1 MIQETIAEQ
10 TGKKTF
16 PLKLLTM
23 GELFDRMN
31 EVYDAVA
38 RRAFTIFENNG
49 QQLGHDLEDWLRA
62 ESEILHAVHME
73 VTDADGQLKV
83 RAEVPGFTEK
93 DLEIS
98 VEAHRLTISGK
109 RETREEKKEGKKI
122 YSEMCSDQI
131 FRTFELPAEVD
142 ADKVTATLKNGV
154 LELEMPK
161 AETAKKIRIQARA
174 A

>member
-1 MIQETIAEQ
+1 MIQEAIAEQ
-10 TGKKTF
+10 TAKKTV
-16 PLKLLTM
+16 PLKLLTV
-23 GELFDRMN
+23 GELFNRMN
-31 EVYDAVA
+31 EVYDMVA
-38 RRAFTIFENNG
+38 RRAFRIFESNG

-62 ESEILHAVHME
+62 ESEILHPVHMD
-73 VTDADGQLKV
+73 VTEAGGQLRV

-98 VEAHRLTISGK
+98 VEANRLTISGK

-122 YSEMCSDQI
+122 FSELSSDRI
-131 FRTFELPAEVD
+131 FRVLELPAEVD
-142 ADKVTATLKNGV
+142 AERVTATLKNGV

-161 AETAKKIRIQARA
+161 AETAKKIRIQAKA

>member
-1 MIQETIAEQ
+1 MIQEAIAEQ
-10 TGKKTF
+10 IAKKTV
-16 PLKLLTM
+16 PLKLLTV
-23 GELFDRMN
+23 GELFNRMN

-38 RRAFTIFENNG
+38 CRAFKIFESNG

-62 ESEILHAVHME
+62 ESEILHPVHMD
-73 VTDADGQLKV
+73 VTEAGGQLRV
-83 RAEVPGFTEK
+83 RAEVPGFTEQ

-98 VEAHRLTISGK
+98 VEANRLTISGK

-122 YSEMCSDQI
+122 FFELCSDRI
-131 FRTFELPAEVD
+131 FRVLDLPAEVD
-142 ADKVTATLKNGV
+142 AEKVTATLKNGV

-161 AETAKKIRIQARA
+161 AETARKIRIQAKA